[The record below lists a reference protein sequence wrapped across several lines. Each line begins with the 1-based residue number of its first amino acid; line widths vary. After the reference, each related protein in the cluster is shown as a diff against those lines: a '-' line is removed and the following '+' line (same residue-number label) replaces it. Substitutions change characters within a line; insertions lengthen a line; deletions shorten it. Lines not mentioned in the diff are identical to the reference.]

1 MKRIISYK
9 GYLDE
14 IKLGQCLAEIFPDYK
29 FIHDKTVPGAGISN
43 RPDYR
48 CEELKLIVEFD
59 GYQHYCQI
67 DTIFKDRLKDEA
79 YTSMG
84 YRVVR
89 IPYFVQLTSDVV
101 KHYFGV
107 NDIDIQIN
115 FPHGFIADK
124 GEKLPSEFCSL
135 GLIRFMTELQELSF
149 LRGDIIQR
157 LRAKIQKY
165 FGNKAR
171 VLPVDSSLYCKELN
185 SLVDQYS
192 SIIED
197 EIPNFSEYTK
207 AIEYHNPEIV

>member
-1 MKRIISYK
+1 MKRVITYD

-14 IKLGQCLAEIFPDYK
+14 KKLGQCLAEIFPDYK
-29 FIHDKTVPGAGISN
+29 FIHDNAVPGSGISN

-59 GYQHYCQI
+59 GYKHYCEI

-84 YRVVR
+84 YRIVR

-107 NDIDIQIN
+107 DDVDMQIN

-124 GEKLPSEFCSL
+124 GAKLPAEYCSL
-135 GLIRFMTELQELSF
+135 GIVRFMNELRELIF
-149 LRGDIIQR
+149 LRTYIIHS
-157 LRAKIQKY
+157 LKAKLDKY
-165 FGNKAR
+165 NGEKSR
-171 VLPVDSSLYCKELN
+171 VFPVDVCEYN
-185 SLVDQYS
+185 
-192 SIIED
+192 IE
-197 EIPNFSEYTK
+197 
-207 AIEYHNPEIV
+207 IENLLQN

>member
-1 MKRIISYK
+1 MKKMSNNKTAKFMKRVITYD

-14 IKLGQCLAEIFPDYK
+14 KKLGQCLAKIFPDYK
-29 FIHDKTVPGAGISN
+29 FIHDNAVPGSGISN

-59 GYQHYCQI
+59 GYKHYCEI

-84 YRVVR
+84 YRIVR

-107 NDIDIQIN
+107 DDVDMQIN

-124 GEKLPSEFCSL
+124 GAKLPAEYCSL
-135 GLIRFMTELQELSF
+135 GIVRFMNELRELIF
-149 LRGDIIQR
+149 LRTDIINS
-157 LRAKIQKY
+157 LKAKLDKY
-165 FGNKAR
+165 NGEKSR
-171 VLPVDSSLYCKELN
+171 VFPVDVYEYN
-185 SLVDQYS
+185 
-192 SIIED
+192 IE
-197 EIPNFSEYTK
+197 
-207 AIEYHNPEIV
+207 IENLLQN

>member
-1 MKRIISYK
+1 MKRVITYD

-14 IKLGQCLAEIFPDYK
+14 KKMGQCLAEIFPDYK
-29 FIHDKTVPGAGISN
+29 FIHDNAVPGSGISN

-84 YRVVR
+84 YRIVR

-101 KHYFGV
+101 KHYFRV
-107 NDIDIQIN
+107 DDVDMQIN

-124 GEKLPSEFCSL
+124 GAKLPAEYCSL
-135 GLIRFMTELQELSF
+135 GIIRFMNELKELYF
-149 LRGDIIQR
+149 LQKDIIGS
-157 LRAKIQKY
+157 LRAKLDKY
-165 FGNKAR
+165 NGDMAR
-171 VLPVDSSLYCKELN
+171 VFPVDVCGYNRELEN
-185 SLVDQYS
+185 LLQ
-192 SIIED
+192 
-197 EIPNFSEYTK
+197 K
-207 AIEYHNPEIV
+207 

>member
-1 MKRIISYK
+1 MKKMSNNKTAKFMKRVITYD

-14 IKLGQCLAEIFPDYK
+14 KKLGQCLVEIFPDYK
-29 FIHDKTVPGAGISN
+29 FIHDNAVPGSGISN

-59 GYQHYCQI
+59 GYKHYCEI

-84 YRVVR
+84 YRIVR

-107 NDIDIQIN
+107 DDVDMQIN

-124 GEKLPSEFCSL
+124 GAKLPAEYCSL
-135 GLIRFMTELQELSF
+135 GIVRFMNELRELIF
-149 LRGDIIQR
+149 LRTDIINS
-157 LRAKIQKY
+157 LKAKLDKY
-165 FGNKAR
+165 NGEKSR
-171 VLPVDSSLYCKELN
+171 VFPVDVCEYNIELEN
-185 SLVDQYS
+185 LLQ
-192 SIIED
+192 
-197 EIPNFSEYTK
+197 N
-207 AIEYHNPEIV
+207 

>member
-1 MKRIISYK
+1 MKRVITYD

-14 IKLGQCLAEIFPDYK
+14 KKLGQCLAEIFPDYK
-29 FIHDKTVPGAGISN
+29 FIHDNAVPGSGISN

-59 GYQHYCQI
+59 GYKHYCEI

-84 YRVVR
+84 YRIVR

-107 NDIDIQIN
+107 DDVDMQIN

-124 GEKLPSEFCSL
+124 GAKLPAEYCSL
-135 GLIRFMTELQELSF
+135 GIVRFMNELRELIF
-149 LRGDIIQR
+149 LRTDIINS
-157 LRAKIQKY
+157 LKAKLDKY
-165 FGNKAR
+165 NGEKSR
-171 VLPVDSSLYCKELN
+171 VFPVDVCEYN
-185 SLVDQYS
+185 
-192 SIIED
+192 IE
-197 EIPNFSEYTK
+197 
-207 AIEYHNPEIV
+207 IENLLQN

>member
-1 MKRIISYK
+1 MKRAISYE

-14 IKLGQCLAEIFPDYK
+14 TKLGQALVGIFPDYE
-29 FIHDKTVPGAGISN
+29 FIHDRAVPGAGISN

-79 YTSMG
+79 YTAMG
-84 YRVVR
+84 YRIVR

-107 NDIDIQIN
+107 DDVDMQIS

-135 GLIRFMTELQELSF
+135 GIIRFVTELKELSF
-149 LRGDIIQR
+149 MQGDIIQS

-165 FGNKAR
+165 DGDKAR
-171 VLPVDSSLYCKELN
+171 VLPVDASRYCEELN
-185 SLVDQYS
+185 CLIDR
-192 SIIED
+192 
-197 EIPNFSEYTK
+197 N
-207 AIEYHNPEIV
+207 